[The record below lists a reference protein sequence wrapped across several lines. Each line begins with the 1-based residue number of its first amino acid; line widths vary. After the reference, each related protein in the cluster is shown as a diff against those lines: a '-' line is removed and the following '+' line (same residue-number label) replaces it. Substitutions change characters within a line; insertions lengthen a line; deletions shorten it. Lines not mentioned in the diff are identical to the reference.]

1 MKSVLSFL
9 ALAALCQGQ
18 IDISCSPSNLSC
30 LENRTKVDQALLE
43 IPNSVTFPIQN
54 DAFYDTPANFTQAK
68 PGQIVKLEPQTNVTA
83 YDVPPGTSLSR
94 FMYASVDE
102 KNQTVPATGIILW
115 PFTPKTFP
123 YNPLGTAGETKYPLV
138 AWAHGTSGV
147 VRQCA
152 VSNLR
157 NLQYDFRSVFT
168 LANLGYA
175 VVIADYAGL
184 GTDVPFNYLAYKLH
198 ANDVVYGVSAAQSVF
213 PELSTDW
220 VSFGHSEGGGVAWAI
235 AERQA
240 ISPIPGFLG
249 TIAAAPPPFPIATT
263 STVSNSVFQAF
274 LSFTIAR
281 LYGLDLA
288 AIFRPI
294 PLQAL
299 QYVESIGGCNDA
311 GYAAF
316 ATFNATDIYSNTSWP
331 MSQPA
336 VDFAAD
342 YSVSGKPLGGPLL
355 IVQGSADT
363 VVGTV
368 GAMVGYNATCALPAN
383 AQVSVQYVSVNNQ
396 DHNPSLYA
404 SQRLW
409 LQWIEDRF
417 NRFPLQEG
425 CSMVNESSARP
436 GASVQ
441 TAERFLVEYTKPWV
455 TIFTSTF
462 LPSWLWKLDLGY
474 AQGTS

>member
-1 MKSVLSFL
+1 MWQPLLFSAF
-9 ALAALCQGQ
+9 AALCYGQ
-18 IDISCSPSNLSC
+18 IDTNCSPSNLSC
-30 LENRTKVDQALLE
+30 LENRTRVDQALTEL
-43 IPNSVTFPIQN
+43 PNFVTYPIQD
-54 DAFYDTPANFTQAK
+54 DAFYDTPANFSSAK
-68 PGQIVKLEPQTNVTA
+68 PGQIVKLETETNVTA

-94 FMYASVDE
+94 FMYASVDD
-102 KNQTVPATGIILW
+102 KNQTVPATGTILW
-115 PFTPKTFP
+115 PFVGKTFT
-123 YNPLGTAGETKYPLV
+123 YNPLGSEGETKYPLL

-184 GTDVPFNYLAYKLH
+184 GTDTPFNYLAYKLH
-198 ANDVVYGVSAAQSVF
+198 ANDVVYSVVAAQSAF
-213 PELSTDW
+213 AELSAEW

-235 AERQA
+235 DERQA
-240 ISPIPGFLG
+240 TDPIPGFLG
-249 TIAAAPPPFPIATT
+249 TIAAAPPPFPIGTT
-263 STVSNSVFQAF
+263 TTVSNSVFTAF
-274 LSFTIAR
+274 LSFTIAH

-288 AIFRPI
+288 AIFNPVA
-294 PLQAL
+294 LQAL

-311 GYAAF
+311 GYSAF
-316 ATFNATDIYSNTSWP
+316 ATFNATDIYSNISWP

-336 VDFAAD
+336 VDFATD
-342 YSVSGKPLGGPLL
+342 YSVSGRPLGGPML

-368 GAMVGYNATCALPAN
+368 GAMAGYNATCALREN
-383 AQVSVQYVSVNNQ
+383 AGVSVQYVSVVDQ

-404 SQRLW
+404 SQSLW

-417 NRFPLQEG
+417 NHIPLQGG
-425 CSMVNESSARP
+425 CSMRNLTSARP
-436 GASVQ
+436 SGSVQ
-441 TAERFLVEYTKPWV
+441 LAERFTVNYQKPWV
-455 TIFTSTF
+455 TIFSSTF